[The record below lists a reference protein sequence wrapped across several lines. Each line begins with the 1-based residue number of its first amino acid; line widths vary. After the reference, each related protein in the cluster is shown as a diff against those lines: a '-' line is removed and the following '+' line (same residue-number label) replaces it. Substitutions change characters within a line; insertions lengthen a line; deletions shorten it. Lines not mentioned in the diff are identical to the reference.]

1 MTRLKIDDNI
11 QLTLTLNRGVNHMS
25 YKIGE
30 IAKLTNLTTRTIRYY
45 EEIGLL
51 GDRNN
56 RAIGQLRVFENE
68 DIKRL
73 KKIQLLK
80 DLGLTLDEI
89 SQVIDL
95 YFTDGRL
102 LDGKRQV
109 IQILKAHIVRAEEK
123 IDELNTF
130 KIECEKNI
138 CRIEAIIKDNESK
151 IEK

>member
-1 MTRLKIDDNI
+1 
-11 QLTLTLNRGVNHMS
+11 MS

-45 EEIGLL
+45 EELGLL

-56 RAIGQLRVFENE
+56 RVTGQLRVFEND

-89 SQVIDL
+89 GQVIDL

-109 IQILKAHIVRAEEK
+109 IQILKSHIERAEEK
-123 IDELNTF
+123 INELNAF
-130 KIECEKNI
+130 KMECEKNI
-138 CRIEAIIKDNESK
+138 CRIEEIIKKNEDK
-151 IEK
+151 FEE

>member
-1 MTRLKIDDNI
+1 
-11 QLTLTLNRGVNHMS
+11 MS

-56 RAIGQLRVFENE
+56 RPTGQLRVFENG

-109 IQILKAHIVRAEEK
+109 IQILKAHIARAEEK

-130 KIECEKNI
+130 KIDCEKSI
-138 CRIEAIIKDNESK
+138 CKIEAIIKNNESK
-151 IEK
+151 LEK

>member
-1 MTRLKIDDNI
+1 
-11 QLTLTLNRGVNHMS
+11 MS

-45 EEIGLL
+45 EELGLL

-56 RAIGQLRVFENE
+56 RVVGELRVFEND

-80 DLGLTLDEI
+80 DLGLTLEEI
-89 SQVIDL
+89 GQVIDL
-95 YFTDGRL
+95 YFADGRL

-109 IQILKAHIVRAEEK
+109 IQILKSHIARAEEK
-123 IDELNTF
+123 INELNAF
-130 KIECEKNI
+130 KTECENNI
-138 CRIEAIIKDNESK
+138 CRIEEIIKNNEDKS
-151 IEK
+151 EK

>member
-1 MTRLKIDDNI
+1 
-11 QLTLTLNRGVNHMS
+11 MS

-30 IAKLTNLTTRTIRYY
+30 IARLTNLTTRTIRYY
-45 EEIGLL
+45 EELGLL

-56 RAIGQLRVFENE
+56 RVIGQLRVFEND

-89 SQVIDL
+89 GRVIDL

-109 IQILKAHIVRAEEK
+109 IQILQGHIERAEEK
-123 IDELNTF
+123 INELNTF
-130 KIECEKNI
+130 KMECEKNI
-138 CRIEAIIKDNESK
+138 CRIEAIIRNNEDK
-151 IEK
+151 

>member
-1 MTRLKIDDNI
+1 M
-11 QLTLTLNRGVNHMS
+11 RGANHMS

-45 EEIGLL
+45 EELGLL
-51 GDRNN
+51 GNKNN
-56 RAIGQLRVFENE
+56 RMIGQLRVFENE
-68 DIKRL
+68 DITRL

-89 SQVIDL
+89 GQVIDL

-109 IQILKAHIVRAEEK
+109 IQILKSHIARAEEK
-123 IDELNTF
+123 INELNTF
-130 KIECEKNI
+130 KIDCQKNI
-138 CRIEAIIKDNESK
+138 CRIEAIIKNNEDK
-151 IEK
+151 FEK

>member
-1 MTRLKIDDNI
+1 
-11 QLTLTLNRGVNHMS
+11 MS

-45 EEIGLL
+45 EELGLL

-56 RAIGQLRVFENE
+56 RVVGELRVFEND

-80 DLGLTLDEI
+80 DLGLTLEEI
-89 SQVIDL
+89 GQVIDL

-102 LDGKRQV
+102 LEGKRQV
-109 IQILKAHIVRAEEK
+109 IQILKSHIARAEEK
-123 IDELNTF
+123 INELDTF
-130 KIECEKNI
+130 KTECKNNI
-138 CRIEAIIKDNESK
+138 CRIEAIIKNNEDKS
-151 IEK
+151 

>member
-1 MTRLKIDDNI
+1 
-11 QLTLTLNRGVNHMS
+11 MS

-30 IAKLTNLTTRTIRYY
+30 IAKLTKLTTRTIRYY
-45 EEIGLL
+45 EELGLL

-56 RAIGQLRVFENE
+56 RVIGQLRVFEND

-89 SQVIDL
+89 GQVIDL

-102 LDGKRQV
+102 LDGKWQV
-109 IQILKAHIVRAEEK
+109 IQILKSHIARAEEK
-123 IDELNTF
+123 INELNTF
-130 KIECEKNI
+130 KIECKKNI
-138 CRIEAIIKDNESK
+138 CRIEAIIKNNQDK
-151 IEK
+151 FGK

>member
-1 MTRLKIDDNI
+1 
-11 QLTLTLNRGVNHMS
+11 MS

-45 EEIGLL
+45 EELGLL

-56 RAIGQLRVFENE
+56 RVVGEIRVFEND

-80 DLGLTLDEI
+80 DLGLTLEEI
-89 SQVIDL
+89 GQVIDL

-109 IQILKAHIVRAEEK
+109 IQILKSHIARAEEK
-123 IDELNTF
+123 INELNAF
-130 KIECEKNI
+130 KTECENNI
-138 CRIEAIIKDNESK
+138 CRIEEIIKNNEDKS
-151 IEK
+151 EK

>member
-1 MTRLKIDDNI
+1 
-11 QLTLTLNRGVNHMS
+11 MS

-45 EEIGLL
+45 EELGLL
-51 GDRNN
+51 GDKNN
-56 RAIGQLRVFENE
+56 RVIGQLRVFEND
-68 DIKRL
+68 DITRL

-89 SQVIDL
+89 GQVIDL

-109 IQILKAHIVRAEEK
+109 IQILKSHIARAEEK
-123 IDELNTF
+123 INELNTF
-130 KIECEKNI
+130 KMDCQKNI
-138 CRIEAIIKDNESK
+138 CRIEAIIKNNENK
-151 IEK
+151 FEK

>member
-1 MTRLKIDDNI
+1 
-11 QLTLTLNRGVNHMS
+11 MS

-45 EEIGLL
+45 EELGLL

-56 RAIGQLRVFENE
+56 RVVGELRVFENE

-80 DLGLTLDEI
+80 DLGLTLEEI
-89 SQVIDL
+89 GQVIDL

-102 LDGKRQV
+102 LEGKRQV
-109 IQILKAHIVRAEEK
+109 IQILKSHIARAEEK
-123 IDELNTF
+123 INELDTF
-130 KIECEKNI
+130 KTECKNNI
-138 CRIEAIIKDNESK
+138 CRIEAIIKNNEDKS
-151 IEK
+151 